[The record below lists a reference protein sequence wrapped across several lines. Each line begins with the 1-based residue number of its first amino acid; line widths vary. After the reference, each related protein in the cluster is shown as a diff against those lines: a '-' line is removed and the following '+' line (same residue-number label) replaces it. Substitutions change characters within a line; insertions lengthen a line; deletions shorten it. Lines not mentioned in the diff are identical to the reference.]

1 MDLFFCLF
9 HFAEHEVLLGEGE
22 VCVCVSGV
30 GWGGGGGGG
39 GAQKVFHIYE
49 KEKCTA

>member
-1 MDLFFCLF
+1 M
-9 HFAEHEVLLGEGE
+9 
-22 VCVCVSGV
+22 CVSGV
-30 GWGGGGGGG
+30 GWGGGGG